1 MKKRLQKLIDLAEV
15 TDNVYLKNELNLLR
29 EEIKEEILI
38 AKIRVIREYKL

>member
-1 MKKRLQKLIDLAEV
+1 MKKRLQKLIDLAQV